1 MFNKCIKEG
10 CVIKMLKFL
19 SFIIPFIIGAFIT
32 IVFDPFDKYEK
43 FLENSKQRGIKRY
56 QKKLTKKIRHI
67 AK

>member
-43 FLENSKQRGIKRY
+43 FLENSKQRDIK
-56 QKKLTKKIRHI
+56 
-67 AK
+67 